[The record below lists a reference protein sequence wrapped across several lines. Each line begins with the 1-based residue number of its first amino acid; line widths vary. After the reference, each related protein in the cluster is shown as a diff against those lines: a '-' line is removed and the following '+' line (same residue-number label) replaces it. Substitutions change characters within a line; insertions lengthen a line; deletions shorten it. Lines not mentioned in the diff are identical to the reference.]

1 MWNLL
6 QKQLNIISVKWNSRH
21 QIPTKKKEAKLFLWF
36 DFYNQDM
43 KIHYIKS
50 QIELILQLY
59 LLEKSQT
66 G

>member
-1 MWNLL
+1 M
-6 QKQLNIISVKWNSRH
+6 KQQTPDSNK
-21 QIPTKKKEAKLFLWF
+21 KKKEAKLFLWF